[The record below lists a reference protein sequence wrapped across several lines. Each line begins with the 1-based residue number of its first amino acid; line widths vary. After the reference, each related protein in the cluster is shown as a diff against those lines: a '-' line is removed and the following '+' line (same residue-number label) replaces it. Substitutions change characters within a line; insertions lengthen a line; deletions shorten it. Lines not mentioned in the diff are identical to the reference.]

1 MAPRWPQVN
10 NGPEHINEHATYLRE
25 ACNQMQAIDRG
36 RQNQVPW
43 NIVQP
48 YIASTIALIGKVLR
62 QPAMSEILQQIQDTA
77 KCTQNIQRDITVIKS
92 SVGLS
97 TTPLN
102 AANFSGGRNATASWA
117 QVAAQ
122 AKGSPLPPPPVPQGV
137 HTTKTQPTVTAY
149 KDRVVTVKLKDHGI
163 VQRYRTHPAA
173 WTRHQVETSIHNNA
187 ATKLVKVVAAH
198 QLKSGDI
205 QIFTSTT
212 AEAIQLK
219 ENKGWIG
226 GLGEQA
232 ELIVP
237 TYGVIVHGISTN
249 SINIKDQKTT
259 IQQMLA
265 DNYTVIPRT
274 EISYIGWLTKESTL
288 KRASSIVVEFTDPEM
303 ANAIIYAGMVWDG
316 HIHQCQLYDRACRV
330 KQCFRCYNY
339 GHIGTQCTASQ
350 VCGYCTEQ
358 HETKHCRQKGMEGF
372 TPQCAVCKGAH
383 TAWSNACP
391 ARKKELER
399 VEQAKQ
405 ARSIYWHVPF
415 KENTAR
421 PRTYNIRN
429 TNGTQDIR
437 APATTIPAQTTSQ
450 RSKEPTAL
458 GTSALVDI
466 APQALPP
473 TSRSTDQL
481 TGQTAPQAQTPIG
494 AQTPSRAMST
504 RASVALSEEDW
515 ATPAMQ
521 QEQTYQLNP
530 PIDPQI
536 LATQESFSFTQALE
550 DSQPQPSVYPLDG
563 IDGAFGTQDAD
574 TWLDNMINNDDSEWM
589 RNTVEVAPSPPTSM
603 ATDTR
608 TALGAIY
615 RGCKCPTHQEIYSN
629 WPTHNAELT
638 IAQCMRTCVYCGK
651 DFTNAAEL
659 RKHMKQIKYAQR
671 NLSIYQETRGK
682 HSSTTPAWTSI
693 PTHRSDSE
701 PLARPSNARTTRSQS
716 ITNSAN
722 GAPRPW

>member
-102 AANFSGGRNATASWA
+102 AATSFSGGRNANASWA

-122 AKGSPLPPPPVPQGV
+122 AKGSPFPPPPVPQGV
-137 HTTKTQPTVTAY
+137 HNTKTQPTVTAY
-149 KDRVVTVKLKDHGI
+149 KDRVVTIKLKDQGI

-173 WTRHQVETSIHNNA
+173 WTRRQVETSIHDNA

-219 ENKGWIG
+219 ENKGWIW

-237 TYGVIVHGISTN
+237 TYGVIVHGISTS
-249 SINIKDQKTT
+249 SINIKDQKAT

-274 EISYIGWLTKESTL
+274 EISYVGWLTKESTL

-339 GHIGTQCTASQ
+339 GHIGTQCNASQ
-350 VCGYCTEQ
+350 TCGYCTEQ
-358 HETKHCRQKGMEGF
+358 HETKHCRQKGTEGF
-372 TPQCAVCKGAH
+372 TPRCAVCKGAH
-383 TAWSNACP
+383 TAWSNTCP
-391 ARKKELER
+391 ARRKELER

-405 ARSIYWHVPF
+405 ARSIYWHVPY

-421 PRTYNIRN
+421 PRTYNTRN
-429 TNGTQDIR
+429 TSGAQEAQ
-437 APATTIPAQTTSQ
+437 APATTTPARRRTQ
-450 RSKEPTAL
+450 RLQEFTAAE
-458 GTSALVDI
+458 TSALVD
-466 APQALPP
+466 
-473 TSRSTDQL
+473 TET
-481 TGQTAPQAQTPIG
+481 QTPPSANRSADLPIVQTPPQGRTPTG
-494 AQTPSRAMST
+494 AQTPSEPMST
-504 RASVALSEEDW
+504 RVSVDPSKEDW

-521 QEQTYQLNP
+521 QEHSPQLSQL
-530 PIDPQI
+530 IDPEI
-536 LATQESFSFTQALE
+536 LEAQEPFSFTQVIE
-550 DSQPQPSVYPLDG
+550 NSQPQPLVYPLDG
-563 IDGAFGTQDAD
+563 IDGAFGTQDAN

-589 RNTVEVAPSPPTSM
+589 RDTTEDAPSPITSM
-603 ATDTR
+603 ATNTR
-608 TALGAIY
+608 TANGHLWSACTCPSHQTIY
-615 RGCKCPTHQEIYSN
+615 DD

-638 IAQCMRTCVYCGK
+638 IAQCMRRCMYCGR
-651 DFTNAAEL
+651 DFNRASAL
-659 RKHMKQIKYAQR
+659 RTHMRNLKYAKR
-671 NLSIYQETRGK
+671 GLRVTKETQGK
-682 HSSTTPAWTSI
+682 WSSTTPA
-693 PTHRSDSE
+693 
-701 PLARPSNARTTRSQS
+701 
-716 ITNSAN
+716 
-722 GAPRPW
+722 